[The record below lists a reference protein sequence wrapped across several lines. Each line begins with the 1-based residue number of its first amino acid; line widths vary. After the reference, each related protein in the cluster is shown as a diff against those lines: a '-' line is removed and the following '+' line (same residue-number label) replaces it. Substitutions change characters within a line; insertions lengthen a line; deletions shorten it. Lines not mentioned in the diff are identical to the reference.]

1 MTHWNP
7 LFISL
12 VDNDD
17 LEMLALENL
26 QKRNIK
32 KKVRLAHAGS
42 VKREWK
48 ISSYEVDQA
57 AWQALETMLVI

>member
-1 MTHWNP
+1 MNDLGFRFEEFMFKFLAVNKDVIIELGKKCMSVSMTHWNT

-26 QKRNIK
+26 
-32 KKVRLAHAGS
+32 
-42 VKREWK
+42 
-48 ISSYEVDQA
+48 
-57 AWQALETMLVI
+57 